1 MVGYKRNNRGKN
13 ARSYNRRFGIA
24 SQGPTKDVNGMVIR
38 KDNVITTTKTYK
50 DAVLQHNPDT
60 NKGGGDQKTR
70 RIKRDEFEK
79 QYKKTTVVYGEVNQ
93 EMMELLSRSVV
104 GEALQPFDVKLVGE
118 KIKKEVDSV
127 ISAKDIGAYRG
138 LVSLI
143 SKEDMEECL

>member
-79 QYKKTTVVYGEVNQ
+79 QYQKTTVVYGEVNQ

-104 GEALQPFDVKLVGE
+104 GEALQPFDVKSVG
-118 KIKKEVDSV
+118 
-127 ISAKDIGAYRG
+127 
-138 LVSLI
+138 
-143 SKEDMEECL
+143 